1 MEIEINIEEIQEFL
15 PHRYPMLLVDRVTEI
30 VIGDSISAYKN
41 ITTNEPFFMGHF
53 PGKQVMLG
61 VLIVEAMAQA
71 SGILGFKTM
80 DKKPED
86 GSIYYFVGADNLRFK
101 RPAVPGDKLILN
113 SKVVTNKKGIW
124 KFDCNAMV
132 ESELVAKATILCA
145 DRPK

>member
-1 MEIEINIEEIQEFL
+1 MEVEINIEEIQELL

-30 VIGDSISAYKN
+30 VLGDSISAYKN

-53 PGKQVMLG
+53 PGKQVMPG

-101 RPAVPGDKLILN
+101 RPAIPGDKLILN

-124 KFDCNAMV
+124 KFACNAMV

>member
-1 MEIEINIEEIQEFL
+1 MKVDIKIEEIQEFL
-15 PHRYPMLLVDRVTEI
+15 PHRYPMLLVDRVIEMELGENI
-30 VIGDSISAYKN
+30 VAYKN
-41 ITTNEPFFMGHF
+41 ITTNEPYLIGHF
-53 PGKQVMLG
+53 PGKQIMPG

-101 RPAVPGDKLILN
+101 RPAVPGDQLIL
-113 SKVVTNKKGIW
+113 SSRVIANKKGIW
-124 KFDCNAMV
+124 KFDCKATV
-132 ESELVAKATILCA
+132 DEELVAEATILCA

>member
-1 MEIEINIEEIQEFL
+1 MEVEINIEEIQEFL
-15 PHRYPMLLVDRVTEI
+15 PHRYPMLLVDRVTDMVLGE
-30 VIGDSISAYKN
+30 SIKAYKN

-53 PGKQVMLG
+53 PGKQVMPG

-86 GSIYYFVGADNLRFK
+86 GSIYYFVGADGLRFK
-101 RPAVPGDKLILN
+101 RPAITGDKLILN
-113 SKVVTNKKGIW
+113 ASVITNKKGIW
-124 KFDCNAMV
+124 KFDCSATV
-132 ESELVAKATILCA
+132 EDDLVAKATILCA

>member
-1 MEIEINIEEIQEFL
+1 MKVEINIEEIQEFL

-30 VIGDSISAYKN
+30 VLGDRIVGYKN

-53 PGKQVMLG
+53 PGKQVMPG

-80 DKKPED
+80 NKKPED
-86 GSIYYFVGADNLRFK
+86 GSIYYFVGADDLRFK
-101 RPAVPGDKLILN
+101 RPAIPGDKLILN
-113 SKVVTNKKGIW
+113 SRVLTDKKGIW

-132 ESELVAKATILCA
+132 GNELVAKATILCA

>member
-1 MEIEINIEEIQEFL
+1 MKVDINIEEIQEFL
-15 PHRYPMLLVDRVTEI
+15 PHRYPMLLVDRVSEI
-30 VIGDSISAYKN
+30 ILGDYIKAYKN
-41 ITTNEPFFMGHF
+41 ITTNEPYFMGHF
-53 PGKQVMLG
+53 PGKQVMPG

-101 RPAVPGDKLILN
+101 RPAIPGDKLILE
-113 SKVVTNKKGIW
+113 SKVITNKKGIW
-124 KFDCNAMV
+124 KFNCKATV
-132 ESELVAKATILCA
+132 EEELVGEAVILCA

>member
-1 MEIEINIEEIQEFL
+1 MEVEINIEEIQELL
-15 PHRYPMLLVDRVTEI
+15 PHRYPFLLVDRVTEI
-30 VIGDSISAYKN
+30 VLGDSISAYKN

-53 PGKQVMLG
+53 PGKQVMPG

-124 KFDCNAMV
+124 KFDCNAMI

>member
-1 MEIEINIEEIQEFL
+1 MKVEINIEEIQEFL
-15 PHRYPMLLVDRVTEI
+15 PHRYPMLLVDRVTEL
-30 VIGDSISAYKN
+30 VLGESIKAYKN
-41 ITTNEPFFMGHF
+41 ITTNEPFFTGPF
-53 PGKQVMLG
+53 PGKQVMPG

-86 GSIYYFVGADNLRFK
+86 GSIYYFVGAYDLRFK

-113 SKVVTNKKGIW
+113 SKVITNRKGIW
-124 KFDCNAMV
+124 KFDCCATV
-132 ESELVAKATILCA
+132 EEDLVAKANILCA